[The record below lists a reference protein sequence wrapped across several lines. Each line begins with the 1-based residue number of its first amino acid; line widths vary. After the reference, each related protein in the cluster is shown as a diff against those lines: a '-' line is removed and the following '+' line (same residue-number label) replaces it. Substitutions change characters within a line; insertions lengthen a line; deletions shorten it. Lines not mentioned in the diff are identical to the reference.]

1 MRVSSKDQLDAEVP
15 VWYRDIIAEVV
26 EQPQEKERQVRV
38 PIGFPVNQYEW
49 LRETAFRTRT
59 TMAEVVRLALAEY
72 KDRIDPQ
79 LSLPISGP

>member
-1 MRVSSKDQLDAEVP
+1 VVDQRE
-15 VWYRDIIAEVV
+15 
-26 EQPQEKERQVRV
+26 EKEKQIRV

-79 LSLPISGP
+79 LSLPMSRP